1 MAIPFLVSIRFLC
14 RACLSR
20 LLGEFVWGAAH
31 SFRLF
36 VFFFVR
42 EFLYELDCWS
52 DVTVWKCNNALRHA
66 LQRDAMGGLHTF
78 VGQQPEIF
86 MAVERMRRR
95 RISIRFTVVLRMW
108 LGTFARRSLRY
119 VGGKMKMRVADT

>member
-20 LLGEFVWGAAH
+20 LLGEFVWGATH

-42 EFLYELDCWS
+42 EFLYELGFQS
-52 DVTVWKCNNALRHA
+52 DVAVWKCKNELWRALR
-66 LQRDAMGGLHTF
+66 RDAMELY
-78 VGQQPEIF
+78 I
-86 MAVERMRRR
+86 
-95 RISIRFTVVLRMW
+95 L
-108 LGTFARRSLRY
+108 L
-119 VGGKMKMRVADT
+119 

>member
-1 MAIPFLVSIRFLC
+1 M
-14 RACLSR
+14 
-20 LLGEFVWGAAH
+20 GAAH

-36 VFFFVR
+36 VFTLVR
-42 EFLYELDCWS
+42 EFLYELGFQS
-52 DVTVWKCNNALRHA
+52 DVAVWKCKNELWRA

-119 VGGKMKMRVADT
+119 VGGKMKMRGADT